1 MLGVVLYALL
11 GMVLAHAGVGINEK
25 PLEFFLILGLV
36 VAIDLSTQMKYW

>member
-11 GMVLAHAGVGINEK
+11 GMVLSHAGVSVTEK

-36 VAIDLSTQMKYW
+36 VAIDINTKLNV